1 MRILAVGVMALA
13 LAAPM
18 AVRAQSADENI
29 PTARASYAG
38 LDLSREQDA
47 QLMLNRVNN
56 AALQAC
62 GASQESFSEYQAAV
76 QRSDCY
82 QEGVSQAVAQLNA
95 PEVSRLY
102 RRGAAVS
109 VSAE

>member
-1 MRILAVGVMALA
+1 MRHLAIGLAALA

-18 AVRAQSADENI
+18 AVRAQTADQATT
-29 PTARASYAG
+29 TARASYAG

-47 QLMLNRVNN
+47 RVMLDRVNA
-56 AALQAC
+56 AALEAC

-82 QEGVSQAVAQLNA
+82 REGVSQAVAQLNA
-95 PEVSRLY
+95 PEVSSLY
-102 RRGAAVS
+102 RRGASVS
-109 VSAE
+109 VSAV